1 VRITEV
7 KHHLEGDPHRF
18 ECELILRR
26 RHVAVVR
33 FDHWRGRSAGGFRF
47 PRGSVTHGFFWT
59 RRRYS
64 LYRMRGPDRRLIADR
79 YDIVED
85 VRISER
91 EVSYLDLLLDIW
103 VGPDGTVQI
112 EDEDEVLDYRHRGL
126 LSAAQRGLVDD
137 TKALVL
143 RRHDAIIREAEAL
156 LREAAV

>member
-1 VRITEV
+1 
-7 KHHLEGDPHRF
+7 
-18 ECELILRR
+18 LR
-26 RHVAVVR
+26 AIPTVR
-33 FDHWRGRSAGGFRF
+33 FDHWRGRSVGGFRF

-103 VGPDGTVQI
+103 VAPGGAAQI
-112 EDEDEVLDYRHRGL
+112 EDEDEVLDHAHRGL
-126 LSAAQRGLVDD
+126 LSGGQRSLIEE

-143 RRHDAIIREAEAL
+143 RRHHAIASEAEAL
-156 LREAAV
+156 LREATV